1 MKLLLILI
9 LNIILTNVIWA
20 QNTFCKIFDLDPS
33 TPNNI
38 ANDLKVL
45 DNNIILSSTT
55 FRKSGKDSIQ
65 LDATNLTTLNLDGTI
80 IKSIV
85 IDSFSTLFRNENLT
99 YTDSIITIS
108 GKLTNVSDSVQI
120 NQYNMN
126 LNRLSTTILDGQS
139 KKSYYNFGHINLGN
153 FIYIYGIL
161 SDFINQK
168 NILEARLVK
177 MNSKTKNIIWERSF
191 KLGNYD
197 LECNDLQPTTDGN
210 FAFILF
216 FSPAPG
222 AAPDEPTYKIIK
234 INPEGVVLDSFQF
247 IDSNFHKNRLLSS
260 KDGSFYFSSQN
271 HPINGWDWSTSGRIN
286 KLNPAM
292 DSLEWNVILPN
303 NALTDG
309 RIYRIEDYIE
319 TKNGELVVCG
329 RVRENSDSKVP
340 GGDLSSTWN
349 GFIVRL
355 NTAGKIIWL
364 RIYRM
369 PQEILDISKYG
380 PFRPSILKKI
390 VELESGDFIAFGDL
404 FYNNLQA
411 SGIDFKKD
419 ETNHLWLIRVNASG
433 CLDGYP
439 CDTIIRIRPSVQAKT
454 PNYNIGTQW
463 TFETDYYIG
472 GGHSDIKHTTFK
484 ITDTVNTNGKKIY
497 YLNYRDSIY
506 FENGKMFFWDEK
518 LKSYEMYYDFNST
531 SEYEIKYYVSKNNVQ
546 IAKVKVDS
554 VYNTIINL
562 DTIPTQLLRISNN
575 GSFSDDIVIPVYKN
589 IGASYYEI
597 KLYLG
602 KGFFDPS
609 TLITKLRCFK
619 SDAVEYNFQNYPC
632 DSTWFTTNT
641 TNLDDNQLTII
652 PNPTSDYI
660 QVRGI
665 ESDLPYGLY
674 NIHGQ
679 KISSGISN
687 KGKIH
692 IPDSGVFILK
702 IKLTGGYSIHRIL
715 RL

>member
-1 MKLLLILI
+1 MKKLLLILI
-9 LNIILTNVIWA
+9 LNISLTNVICA
-20 QNTFCKIFDLDPS
+20 QNTFSKIFDLDPITQYNS
-33 TPNNI
+33 
-38 ANDLKVL
+38 ANELKL
-45 DNNIILSSTT
+45 FENKIILGSTT
-55 FRKSGKDSIQ
+55 FRKSGSDL
-65 LDATNLTTLNLDGTI
+65 LDATNLTILNLDGI
-80 IKSIV
+80 ILDTKA
-85 IDSFSTLFRNENLT
+85 IDSLSTLNRTENISLLASNTIVTRNIYPDTNLSSILEF
-99 YTDSIITIS
+99 DS
-108 GKLTNVSDSVQI
+108 D
-120 NQYNMN
+120 
-126 LNRLSTTILDGQS
+126 LNKISTTQIAGLPNMH
-139 KKSYYNFGHINLGN
+139 YNNYGFLMVDD
-153 FIYIYGIL
+153 YMYLYGIL
-161 SDFINQK
+161 IPT
-168 NILEARLVK
+168 NILKSSSEARLVK
-177 MNSKTKNIIWERSF
+177 LNYKSKQIIWEKSF
-191 KLGNYD
+191 KLGNYN
-197 LECNDLQPTTDGN
+197 LECNDLQPTSDDN
-210 FAFILF
+210 LAFILF
-216 FSPAPG
+216 FTPVAG
-222 AAPDEPTYKIIK
+222 AGPDEPNYKIIK
-234 INPEGVVLDSFQF
+234 INPEGVVLDSFQYM
-247 IDSNFHKNRLLSS
+247 DSNSHKNRLLSS
-260 KDGSFYFSSQN
+260 KDGSFYFSSAM
-271 HPINGWDWSTSGRIN
+271 HPINGWDWSSTGRIN

-292 DSLEWNVILPN
+292 DKLEWNVILPN

-329 RVRENSDSKVP
+329 RVRENSDSKVL

-355 NTAGKIIWL
+355 NSAGIIIWL

-369 PQEILDISKYG
+369 PQEILDKSKYG
-380 PFRPSILKKI
+380 QFRPSILKKI

-433 CLDGYP
+433 CLNDYP
-439 CDTIIRIRPSVQAKT
+439 CDTIIRLRPSFQAAT
-454 PNYNIGTQW
+454 PKYNIGTQW

-472 GGHSDIKHTTFK
+472 GGHSEIKHATIK

-497 YLNYRDSIY
+497 YLSNRDSIY

-531 SEYEIKYYVSKNNVQ
+531 SEYEIKYYISKNNVQ

-619 SDAVEYNFQNYPC
+619 SDTIEYNFQNFPC

-641 TNLDDNQLTII
+641 TNLDDNQLSIV

-660 QVRGI
+660 QILGI
-665 ESDLPYGLY
+665 ESDLPYELY

-679 KISSGISN
+679 KKSSGVSIN
-687 KGKIH
+687 GKII

-702 IKLTGGYSIHRIL
+702 IKLAGGYSIHRIL

>member
-9 LNIILTNVIWA
+9 LSISLTNIIWA
-20 QNTFCKIFDLDPS
+20 QNTFSKTFDLDPITQYNS
-33 TPNNI
+33 
-38 ANDLKVL
+38 ANELKL
-45 DNNIILSSTT
+45 YENKIILGSTT
-55 FRKSGKDSIQ
+55 FRKSGSDL
-65 LDATNLTTLNLDGTI
+65 LDATNLTILNLDGI
-80 IKSIV
+80 ILDTEA
-85 IDSFSTLFRNENLT
+85 IDSLSTLNRTENISLSASRT
-99 YTDSIITIS
+99 IVSGNIYPDTNLSSILEFDS
-108 GKLTNVSDSVQI
+108 D
-120 NQYNMN
+120 
-126 LNRLSTTILDGQS
+126 LNKISTTQIVGLPNMH
-139 KKSYYNFGHINLGN
+139 YNNYGFLMVDD
-153 FIYIYGIL
+153 YMYLYGIL
-161 SDFINQK
+161 IPT
-168 NILEARLVK
+168 NILKSSSEARLVK
-177 MNSKTKNIIWERSF
+177 LNFKSKQIIWEKSF
-191 KLGNYD
+191 KLGNYN
-197 LECNDLQPTTDGN
+197 LECNDLQPTFDDN
-210 FAFILF
+210 LAFILF
-216 FSPAPG
+216 FTPVEG
-222 AAPDEPTYKIIK
+222 AGPDEPTYKIIK
-234 INPEGVVLDSFQF
+234 INPDGVVLDSFQF
-247 IDSNFHKNRLLSS
+247 IDSNSHKNRLLSS
-260 KDGSFYFSSQN
+260 KDGSFYFSSEM
-271 HPINGWDWSTSGRIN
+271 HPTNGWDLLGTGRIN
-286 KLNPAM
+286 KLNPQM
-292 DSLEWNVILPN
+292 DKIEWNLVLPN

-355 NTAGKIIWL
+355 NSAGKIIWL

-369 PQEILDISKYG
+369 PQEILDKSKYG

-439 CDTIIRIRPSVQAKT
+439 CDTIIRIRPSVEAKT

-472 GGHSDIKHTTFK
+472 GGHSEIKHTTIK

-497 YLNYRDSIY
+497 YLSNRDSIY

-531 SEYEIKYYVSKNNVQ
+531 SEYEIKYYISKNNVQ

-619 SDAVEYNFQNYPC
+619 SDTIEYNFQNYPC

-641 TNLDDNQLTII
+641 TNLDDNELII
-652 PNPTSDYI
+652 VPNPTSDYI
-660 QVRGI
+660 QVLGI
-665 ESDLPYGLY
+665 ESDLPYELY

-679 KISSGISN
+679 KKSIGVSIN
-687 KGKIH
+687 GKII

-702 IKLTGGYSIHRIL
+702 IKLAGGYSIHRIL

>member
-1 MKLLLILI
+1 
-9 LNIILTNVIWA
+9 
-20 QNTFCKIFDLDPS
+20 
-33 TPNNI
+33 
-38 ANDLKVL
+38 
-45 DNNIILSSTT
+45 
-55 FRKSGKDSIQ
+55 
-65 LDATNLTTLNLDGTI
+65 
-80 IKSIV
+80 
-85 IDSFSTLFRNENLT
+85 
-99 YTDSIITIS
+99 
-108 GKLTNVSDSVQI
+108 
-120 NQYNMN
+120 
-126 LNRLSTTILDGQS
+126 
-139 KKSYYNFGHINLGN
+139 
-153 FIYIYGIL
+153 
-161 SDFINQK
+161 
-168 NILEARLVK
+168 

-197 LECNDLQPTTDGN
+197 LECNDLQPTADGN
-210 FAFILF
+210 LAFILF

-222 AAPDEPTYKIIK
+222 AGPDEPTYKIIK
-234 INPEGVVLDSFQF
+234 INPDGVVLDSFQF
-247 IDSNFHKNRLLSS
+247 IDSNSHKNRLLSS
-260 KDGSFYFSSQN
+260 KDGSFYFSSEM
-271 HPINGWDWSTSGRIN
+271 HPTNGWDLLGTGRIN

-292 DSLEWNVILPN
+292 DKLEWNVILPN

-340 GGDLSSTWN
+340 GGDLSSTWS
-349 GFIVRL
+349 GFMVRL
-355 NTAGKIIWL
+355 NSVGKIIWL

-369 PQEILDISKYG
+369 PQEILDKSQYG
-380 PFRPSILKKI
+380 PFRPSNLKKI

-404 FYNNLQA
+404 FYNSLQA
-411 SGIDFKKD
+411 SGLDFKKD

-439 CDTIIRIRPSVQAKT
+439 CDTIIRIRPSIPVDSHQF
-454 PNYNIGTQW
+454 NIGDQW
-463 TFETDYYIG
+463 TFEIEAPSGNPRLPLISYLTDQI
-472 GGHSDIKHTTFK
+472 I
-484 ITDTVNTNGKKIY
+484 DTVNSNGQLLY
-497 YLNYRDSIY
+497 VLTRGDSMYL
-506 FENGKMFFWDEK
+506 ENGKMFFWDEK
-518 LKSYEMYYDFNST
+518 LKSFEMYYDFNST
-531 SEYEIKYYVSKNNVQ
+531 SEYEIKYYISKNNVQ

-602 KGFFDPS
+602 KGFFDPL

-619 SDAVEYNFQNYPC
+619 SDTIEYNFQNYPC

-641 TNLDDNQLTII
+641 TNLDVNQLRIV

-660 QVRGI
+660 QVLGI
-665 ESDLPYGLY
+665 EGDVLYELY

-679 KISSGISN
+679 RKSSGISIN
-687 KGKIH
+687 GKII

-702 IKLTGGYSIHRIL
+702 IKLAGGYSIHRIL